1 MHSYWDD
8 FYTLKGLA
16 DAADIAAV
24 LGKEPEHTRMAALRD
39 EFRRDLY
46 ASIKRAMAARAI
58 DFIPGSVELGDFDAT
73 STTVAV
79 APGGE
84 LQYLPEPALQRTFQR
99 YWDEFQAREN
109 GKKEWDAYTPYELR
123 TVGTMLRL
131 GWKNRAHQALDWFL
145 QHRRPTAWRQWA
157 EVVWQN
163 PDTPKF
169 IGDMPH
175 TWVASDFLRSVLDFF
190 AYERQSDSA
199 LVVGDGIAESWVAQR
214 PGVHVR
220 GLSTYYGPLSYT
232 MRRTGD
238 RVVVRIESG
247 LRVPPGGIVVRSPR
261 ARPVQRARVNGES
274 AQVGEGKEVVIR
286 RLPADLTFL
295 Y

>member
-8 FYTLKGLA
+8 FYALKGLA
-16 DAADIAAV
+16 DAADIAKV
-24 LGKEPEHTRMAALRD
+24 LGKAEDHTRMVALRD

-46 ASIKRAMAARAI
+46 ASIGRAMAAHGI

-84 LQYLPEPALQRTFQR
+84 LQYLPEPALQRTFER
-99 YWDEFQAREN
+99 YWEEFRARQN
-109 GKKEWDAYTPYELR
+109 GGKEWDAYTPYELR

-131 GWKNRAHQALDWFL
+131 GWKDRAHQALDWFF
-145 QHRRPTAWRQWA
+145 QHRRPLAWRQWA
-157 EVVWQN
+157 EVVWQD

-199 LVVGDGIAESWVAQR
+199 LVVGEGIAERWVAQR
-214 PGVHVR
+214 PGVRVR

-232 MRRTGD
+232 MRASGD
-238 RVVVRIESG
+238 QVVVRVASG
-247 LRVPPGGIVVRSPR
+247 LRVPEGGIVVRSPR
-261 ARPVQRARVNGES
+261 TRSVRRALLNGAEAPVGQGR
-274 AQVGEGKEVVIR
+274 EVVVR
-286 RLPADLTFL
+286 RLPAELTFF